1 MNMKMVITIAAG
13 ILLAIL
19 LLPLLGLAMP
29 VAIVIGILFGIVLFV
44 VSMQD
49 KVEAAKKKNKER
61 EKYLSKLS
69 ESDRKAAEK
78 RFKQEDTLS
87 IKIFLF
93 IILFVAIVSGLAMLS
108 IRLG

>member
-49 KVEAAKKKNKER
+49 KAEAAKKKNEER
-61 EKYLSKLS
+61 KKYLSKLS

-78 RFKQEDTLS
+78 QF
-87 IKIFLF
+87 
-93 IILFVAIVSGLAMLS
+93 
-108 IRLG
+108 